1 VVTALD
7 EVVLLVHGFAAK
19 PLLLSPLQR
28 RIQRVGYQTVRWKY
42 FSLHGSLERH
52 ARRLRLD
59 VDRLAEEF
67 PHVHVVGHSM
77 GCIVARLALSYS
89 PAPRVGRV
97 VLIAP
102 PNGGV
107 PLATT
112 FSPLFRPFCSAV
124 CELSHEPHSF
134 VNRLTDPHFLEIG
147 VIAGRFDFLVPPR
160 RTQLTGQKDHI
171 CLPGTHNSLLLQKRA
186 ANQVISFLRTGGFET
201 RSGGSGGALLHRS
214 A

>member
-1 VVTALD
+1 MDTVLD

-42 FSLHGSLERH
+42 FSLQGSLERH

-59 VDRLAEEF
+59 IDQLTERF
-67 PHVHVVGHSM
+67 PFVHLVGHSM
-77 GCIVARLALSYS
+77 GCIVVRLALSYP

-102 PNGGV
+102 PNCGV

-124 CELSHEPHSF
+124 CEP
-134 VNRLTDPHFLEIG
+134 LTSR
-147 VIAGRFDFLVPPR
+147 IASSTV
-160 RTQLTGQKDHI
+160 
-171 CLPGTHNSLLLQKRA
+171 
-186 ANQVISFLRTGGFET
+186 
-201 RSGGSGGALLHRS
+201 
-214 A
+214 